1 MPKNGEKY
9 ANRSIHWA
17 VLFEKNWGMD
27 GWTGLVLYRDSYVA
41 MALSDGTKQ
50 KYTNPDD

>member
-1 MPKNGEKY
+1 MAKNGEKY
-9 ANRSIHWA
+9 VNQVYIGLYYLKRI
-17 VLFEKNWGMD
+17 G

-50 KYTNPDD
+50 KYINPDD